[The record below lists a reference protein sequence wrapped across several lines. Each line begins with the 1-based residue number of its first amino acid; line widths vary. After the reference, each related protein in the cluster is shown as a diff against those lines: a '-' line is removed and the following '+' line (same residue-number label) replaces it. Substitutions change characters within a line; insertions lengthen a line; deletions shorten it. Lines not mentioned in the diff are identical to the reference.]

1 MSKTYNSLT
10 QTQLTTVFYI
20 FIYEAWRRYV
30 FPFSP
35 PGNVLQAVWQNN
47 CGRFDA
53 GYVRN
58 QKKKKNNGWSN
69 KQWPSETCRRRIKM
83 MKNFKII
90 SELQCAVQAT
100 ETDNPLSYTNVL
112 ISRSDITH
120 VDSRAEW
127 TVSLS
132 LSLTH
137 IERARGRTDSLSG
150 ERKSEEKKE
159 KKNVYSNWNIVYWQQ
174 FQ

>member
-58 QKKKKNNGWSN
+58 QKKTHTQRMEQQTMAKWNVPEKN
-69 KQWPSETCRRRIKM
+69 
-83 MKNFKII
+83 KN
-90 SELQCAVQAT
+90 
-100 ETDNPLSYTNVL
+100 D
-112 ISRSDITH
+112 
-120 VDSRAEW
+120 
-127 TVSLS
+127 
-132 LSLTH
+132 
-137 IERARGRTDSLSG
+137 
-150 ERKSEEKKE
+150 EK
-159 KKNVYSNWNIVYWQQ
+159 
-174 FQ
+174 F